1 MYSLPVLLLFLKE
14 ILLKLTVLLIKKIFF
29 FKNLGLLCFL
39 AGIIVIEIIIK
50 RVLIDLG
57 GNC

>member
-1 MYSLPVLLLFLKE
+1 LRKQPFNKNF
-14 ILLKLTVLLIKKIFF
+14 IKANRAFTKIKKFLSI
-29 FKNLGLLCFL
+29 LGLLCFL